1 MGGRYRNEQKYLLNK
16 AESAILQQRTRG
28 LLEKDRNLGGRESY
42 LIRSIYFD
50 DFDNNC
56 LYEKIDGV
64 DNRKKWRIRSYNCD
78 DSVIHLE
85 CKKKVHNLTLKES
98 VSITRRQLE
107 DALSGN
113 VKISDEYP
121 ELWNQFALG
130 VLSLGYRPVTIVQYD
145 RIPYIWKPSN
155 VRITFDR
162 NLASGEMFDRFFDEN
177 LPVRSIMPLNMDL
190 LEVKFDS
197 MLPDHLRHALNI
209 ENMAIVSFSKYE
221 LCRKMPINGAIGGLL

>member
-1 MGGRYRNEQKYLLNK
+1 MGNRYRNEQKYLINK
-16 AESAILQQRTRG
+16 TESIILQQRTKG
-28 LLEKDRNLGGRESY
+28 LLEKDSNLGDKESY

-50 DFDNNC
+50 DFDNSC
-56 LYEKIDGV
+56 LYDKRNGT
-64 DNRKKWRIRSYNCD
+64 DNREKWRIRAYNCD

-85 CKKKVHNLTLKES
+85 CKKKVRNLTQKES
-98 VSITRRQLE
+98 VSITRQQLE

-113 VKISDEYP
+113 VKVSVSYP
-121 ELWNQFALG
+121 KLWNQFALG

-162 NLASGEMFDRFFDEN
+162 NLASGEMFDRFFDKN
-177 LPVRSIMPLNMDL
+177 LPVRSIMPLDMDL

-197 MLPDHLRHALNI
+197 MLPDYIGHALNI
-209 ENMAIVSFSKYE
+209 KNMAIVSFSKYE
-221 LCRKMPINGAIGGLL
+221 LCRKMPINRAIGG